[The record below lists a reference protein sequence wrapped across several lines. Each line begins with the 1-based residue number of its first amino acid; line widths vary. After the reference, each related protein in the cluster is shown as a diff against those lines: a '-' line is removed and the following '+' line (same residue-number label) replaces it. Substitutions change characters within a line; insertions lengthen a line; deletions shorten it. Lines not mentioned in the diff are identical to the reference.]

1 MKALYDQ
8 SSYICSKEL
17 TKVYSTS
24 FSWCI
29 KLLPPTVRNH
39 IFSIYGFV
47 RLADEI
53 VDSFH
58 GYEQEK
64 MLNNLE
70 GDLAFAL
77 KSGLS
82 INPILHSFVQ
92 VVHQFGLEEFIQPFL
107 KSMRQDLHKKDYL
120 SHDEYSE
127 YIYGSADVVGLMCL
141 KVFVKGDNENFNAL
155 KPFAMKLG
163 SAFQKVNFLRDMKD
177 DHNTLGRTY
186 FPSVSFSTF
195 DLQNKIDIINDIKS
209 DFDTALIGIAKLPRD
224 VRFGVFLAYRYYL
237 ALLKKIERSSLKS
250 ILTQRIRVP
259 NNEKSLIL
267 LQSYLLYTIKKDSLC

>member
-1 MKALYDQ
+1 MKALFDQ

-29 KLLPPTVRNH
+29 NLLPPTVRKH
-39 IFSIYGFV
+39 IFGIYGFV

-70 GDLAFAL
+70 DELAFAL
-77 KSGLS
+77 KNGIS
-82 INPILHSFVQ
+82 INPIIHSFVQ
-92 VVHQFGLEEFIQPFL
+92 VVHQFGLDDFIYPFL
-107 KSMRQDLHKKDYL
+107 KSMRQDLYKKDYITN
-120 SHDEYSE
+120 DEYNE

-141 KVFVKGDNENFNAL
+141 KVFVKGNQENFNEL

-177 DHNTLGRTY
+177 DKLTLGRSY
-186 FPSVSFSTF
+186 FPSIVDGTF
-195 DLQNKIDIINDIKS
+195 DHQSKMTIINEIKH
-209 DFDTALIGIAKLPRD
+209 DFDVALQGIAKLPTE

-267 LQSYLLYTIKKDSLC
+267 LKSYLVYTFKRKSLC